1 MITDQSKR
9 HRNLHKNSA
18 AIVHIAANAGAELLR
33 HCRRRR
39 SAVAEGAAGVNGEQ
53 SVGGA

>member
-1 MITDQSKR
+1 MITGQSKR

-18 AIVHIAANAGAELLR
+18 AIVHIAANAAAEA
-33 HCRRRR
+33 
-39 SAVAEGAAGVNGEQ
+39 AVWVKGEQ